1 MGWNIGS
8 NEIEFQRDSPMIEL
22 ILNHCHHHQRSESIS
37 YEVHGFITITL
48 VEGYTCIYYSR
59 HRSGMGMRGII
70 GLTGREEN
78 FLNFLDQ
85 K

>member
-48 VEGYTCIYYSR
+48 VEVYTCI
-59 HRSGMGMRGII
+59 I
-70 GLTGREEN
+70 GLDVVWHGYERN
-78 FLNFLDQ
+78 YRPDR
-85 K
+85 